1 VNHIYKPKPQTYRV
15 LGEEFERYLPAV
27 LPSLLRS
34 AAISPNMK
42 VEDEEEADEEE
53 FDGMQTVQVSII
65 FFIFIIIRVF

>member
-1 VNHIYKPKPQTYRV
+1 MELIRFDSLRV

-42 VEDEEEADEEE
+42 VEDEDDADDEE
-53 FDGMQTVQVSII
+53 FDGMQTVQVLLP
-65 FFIFIIIRVF
+65 FISAEPSPSQSS